1 MGDRIP
7 CIAALFHRGARD
19 GLHLARGLPLRL
31 HLAAGSLPQVGG
43 AHNQLD
49 IAAHRRSGLRRGRR
63 SRHVRAKQ
71 LYKGSL
77 NVACAIII
85 AHLIPMGGV
94 DDAGNRQHL
103 DKGVAFQLFDHAAAL
118 GLAEVHAA
126 RRNAAHADHR
136 AARHRS
142 RRSRYS
148 SFFLRRAI
156 GRRSRRDR
164 AARRYR
170 RCGRAAPHGLHGI
183 GLPCGGFL
191 FAQLLEAVAADK
203 ARIGVGLRAVGM
215 LALHLIPSVAA
226 AACRIQ
232 HRADKAGI
240 QLEPI
245 GIAVRLL
252 AHAGTVFR
260 HAAIG
265 AGGIG
270 SLPRASQRE
279 QRQDHR
285 QRQRQRGQPL
295 PCLFHLLSST
305 ACGLFPK
312 AHQNYML
319 ILLQNYYGVK
329 KISVT
334 IKGSF
339 FLLMM
344 ANKQFRPVF
353 A

>member
-1 MGDRIP
+1 
-7 CIAALFHRGARD
+7 
-19 GLHLARGLPLRL
+19 
-31 HLAAGSLPQVGG
+31 
-43 AHNQLD
+43 
-49 IAAHRRSGLRRGRR
+49 
-63 SRHVRAKQ
+63 
-71 LYKGSL
+71 
-77 NVACAIII
+77 
-85 AHLIPMGGV
+85 MGGV

-126 RRNAAHADHR
+126 RRNAPHADHR
-136 AARHRS
+136 AARHHS

-156 GRRSRRDR
+156 GGRSRRDR
-164 AARRYR
+164 AVRRYR

-183 GLPCGGFL
+183 GFPCGAL
-191 FAQLLEAVAADK
+191 FFGQLLKAVAADK
-203 ARIGVGLRAVGM
+203 ARIGIGLRAVRM

-245 GIAVRLL
+245 GIAAWLL
-252 AHAGTVFR
+252 AHAGTVFC

-265 AGGIG
+265 AGGIS
-270 SLPRASQRE
+270 SLPRVSQRD

-295 PCLFHLLSST
+295 PCFFHLPSST

-329 KISVT
+329 KFSVT

-339 FLLMM
+339 FLLTMR
-344 ANKQFRPVF
+344 NEQFCPIF
-353 A
+353 AE